1 MIIMTRKGLSVVL
14 VLVLALLLMAT
25 PAVLA
30 DPGTSVAIE
39 DAIDVAVGG
48 YRDVDIMIT
57 TDDPQGIGS
66 ATITLTV
73 DTSVVSVSGV
83 TAGDLG
89 SIDDNTAGSTTTI
102 VSYTGA
108 FPGPTGTVTFCT
120 VTLHA
125 EGGEGECSV
134 LGIEV
139 TSMYDA
145 TPGAPQEI
153 TPSPVV
159 DGTFCIHDPGV
170 GTSAAIQCGN
180 AQEGGSDTVDITVTT
195 SDPAGIGSA
204 TITLTVDTAVVTVG
218 NIAAGALGTVFSNTV
233 GSTTTMSAATGSS
246 PGPTGTFTF
255 ATVTLNAV
263 GNSGDSSALNI
274 EVTTL
279 YDGTAGDPQLIH
291 PSPVTDCIFTIGGR
305 QKGDVNDDDAINS
318 ADMQLVAQ
326 HIVHTTT
333 LTGDAFTAAD
343 VNCDST
349 VDSADMQLI
358 AQYLIGTITDFP
370 C

>member
-1 MIIMTRKGLSVVL
+1 MILVTRRGISVVLAL
-14 VLVLALLLMAT
+14 VLVLLLTAT

-30 DPGTSVAIE
+30 DPGTSVAINN
-39 DAIDVAVGG
+39 ALDVPVGG
-48 YRDVDIMIT
+48 NTDVDIIIT

-73 DTSVVSVSGV
+73 DNDIVSVSGV

-89 SIDDNTAGSTTTI
+89 AINANTAGSTTTI
-102 VSYTGA
+102 VSWTGE
-108 FPGPTGTVTFCT
+108 PSGPTGTVTFCT

-125 EGGEGECSV
+125 EGSEGECSV

-139 TSMYDA
+139 TSMYDG
-145 TPGAPQEI
+145 TTGDPQEI
-153 TPSPVV
+153 TPSPVT
-159 DGTFCIHDPGV
+159 DGMFCIHQGGV
-170 GTSAAIQCGN
+170 GTSAAIECGSSP
-180 AQEGGSDTVDITVTT
+180 EGGSDTVDITVTT
-195 SDPAGIGSA
+195 TDPAGIGSA
-204 TITLTVDTAVVTVG
+204 TITLTVDTSVVTVG
-218 NIAAGALGTVFSNTV
+218 TITAGALGTVYSNTV

-255 ATVTLNAV
+255 ATIQLNAV
-263 GNSGDSSALNI
+263 GNVGDSSALDI
-274 EVTTL
+274 EVTTM
-279 YDGTAGDPQLIH
+279 YDGTAGDPQLIC
-291 PSPVTDCIFTIGGR
+291 PSPVTDCNFTIGGR
-305 QKGDVNDDDAINS
+305 EKGDVNDDKSINS

-343 VNCDST
+343 VNCSGT

-358 AQYLIGTITDFP
+358 AQYLVGTLTDFP